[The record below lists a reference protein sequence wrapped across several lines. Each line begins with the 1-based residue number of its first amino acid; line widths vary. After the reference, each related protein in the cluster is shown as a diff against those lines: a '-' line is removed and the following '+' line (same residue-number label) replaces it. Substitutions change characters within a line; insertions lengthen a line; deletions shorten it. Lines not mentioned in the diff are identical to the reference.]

1 MRVGVCRLK
10 LFITCSL
17 CWVNMRAENDLPD
30 VFHCGRQRCTSQ
42 CSFLPMSCLFLQSA
56 GEMLQNCA
64 QSNCR
69 IIPKKLRDMK
79 REEIC
84 RLLADKVNKLKNKE
98 NGLSELLPDVRLLYG
113 ETPFARTP
121 VMYEPGIIILFS
133 GHKIGY
139 INERVFR
146 YDANEYLLLTVP
158 LPFECETYA
167 TSEVPLA
174 GLRLN
179 VDILQLQEL
188 LMDIGEDE
196 HFQPSMAASGINS
209 ATLSEEILC
218 AAERLLDVMERP
230 LDARIL
236 GKQIIREILYYVLTG
251 PCGGALLAL
260 VSRQTH
266 FSLISRVLKRI
277 ENKYTENLSVEQLAA
292 EANMSVSAFHHN
304 FKSVTSTSPLQY
316 LKNYRLH
323 KARMMIIHD
332 GMKASAAAMRVGY
345 ESASQFSREF
355 KRYFGVTPGEDAAR
369 MRAMQG
375 N

>member
-1 MRVGVCRLK
+1 
-10 LFITCSL
+10 
-17 CWVNMRAENDLPD
+17 
-30 VFHCGRQRCTSQ
+30 
-42 CSFLPMSCLFLQSA
+42 
-56 GEMLQNCA
+56 
-64 QSNCR
+64 
-69 IIPKKLRDMK
+69 MK

-98 NGLSELLPDVRLLYG
+98 NSLSELLPDVRLLYG

-188 LMDIGEDE
+188 LMDIGEDQ

-236 GKQIIREILYYVLTG
+236 GKQIIREILYY
-251 PCGGALLAL
+251 
-260 VSRQTH
+260 
-266 FSLISRVLKRI
+266 VLKRI

-369 MRAMQG
+369 MRTMQG

>member
-1 MRVGVCRLK
+1 
-10 LFITCSL
+10 
-17 CWVNMRAENDLPD
+17 
-30 VFHCGRQRCTSQ
+30 
-42 CSFLPMSCLFLQSA
+42 
-56 GEMLQNCA
+56 
-64 QSNCR
+64 
-69 IIPKKLRDMK
+69 MK
-79 REEIC
+79 REETC
-84 RLLADKVNKLKNKE
+84 LLLTDKIKQLKNNEEK
-98 NGLSELLPDVRLLYG
+98 LTALLPDIRLLYG
-113 ETPFARTP
+113 TQPGTRTP
-121 VMYEPGIIILFS
+121 VMYQPGIVFLFS
-133 GHKIGY
+133 GHKIGH

-158 LPFECETYA
+158 LPFECETFA
-167 TSEVPLA
+167 TPEVPLA

-196 HFQPSMAASGINS
+196 LFQPSMAASGINS
-209 ATLSEEILC
+209 ATLSDDILC

-236 GKQIIREILYYVLTG
+236 GKQIIREMLYHVLMG
-251 PCGGALLAL
+251 PRGGALLAL

-277 ENKYTENLSVEQLAA
+277 ESQYTENLSVDQLAA

-316 LKNYRLH
+316 LKSYRLH
-323 KARMMIIHD
+323 KARMMMVHD
-332 GMKASAAAMRVGY
+332 GLKASTAAMKVGY

-355 KRYFGVTPGEDAAR
+355 KRYFGLTPGEDAAR
-369 MRAMQG
+369 IRGMQG
-375 N
+375 V

>member
-1 MRVGVCRLK
+1 M
-10 LFITCSL
+10 
-17 CWVNMRAENDLPD
+17 N
-30 VFHCGRQRCTSQ
+30 
-42 CSFLPMSCLFLQSA
+42 
-56 GEMLQNCA
+56 
-64 QSNCR
+64 
-69 IIPKKLRDMK
+69 

-84 RLLADKVNKLKNKE
+84 LLLTDKIKHLKD
-98 NGLSELLPDVRLLYG
+98 SEKNQGERLPDIRLLYG
-113 ETPFARTP
+113 TEPGPRTP
-121 VMYEPGIIILFS
+121 VMYDPGIIFLFS

-146 YDANEYLLLTVP
+146 YDAYEYLLLTVP

-167 TSEVPLA
+167 TPEVPLA
-174 GLRLN
+174 GIRIN
-179 VDILQLQEL
+179 VDMLQLQEL

-196 HFQPSMAASGINS
+196 RFQPSMAASGINS
-209 ATLSEEILC
+209 ATLSDEILC

-236 GKQIIREILYYVLTG
+236 GKQIIREILYHVLTG
-251 PCGGALLAL
+251 PRGGALLAL

-266 FSLISRVLKRI
+266 FSLISRVIKRI
-277 ENKYTENLSVEQLAA
+277 ENKYTESLNVEQLAA

-316 LKNYRLH
+316 LKTYRLH
-323 KARMMIIHD
+323 KARMMILHD

-369 MRAMQG
+369 IRTLQG
-375 N
+375 S

>member
-1 MRVGVCRLK
+1 MMKWC
-10 LFITCSL
+10 
-17 CWVNMRAENDLPD
+17 
-30 VFHCGRQRCTSQ
+30 
-42 CSFLPMSCLFLQSA
+42 PM
-56 GEMLQNCA
+56 N
-64 QSNCR
+64 
-69 IIPKKLRDMK
+69 RD
-79 REEIC
+79 EIC
-84 RLLADKVNKLKNKE
+84 LLLTDKIKQLKNNE
-98 NGLSELLPDVRLLYG
+98 NRLNELLPDVRLLHG
-113 ETPFARTP
+113 TEPAARTP
-121 VMYEPGIIILFS
+121 VMYQPGIIFLFS

-167 TSEVPLA
+167 TPEVPLA
-174 GLRLN
+174 GIYLN

-196 HFQPSMAASGINS
+196 LFQPAMAASGINS
-209 ATLSEEILC
+209 ATLSDEILC

-236 GKQIIREILYYVLTG
+236 GKQIIREILYHVLLG
-251 PCGGALLAL
+251 PGGGALLAL

-277 ENKYTENLSVEQLAA
+277 ESQYTENLSVDQLAS

-304 FKSVTSTSPLQY
+304 FKAVTSTSPLQY
-316 LKNYRLH
+316 LKSYRLH
-323 KARMMIIHD
+323 KARMMMIHD

-355 KRYFGVTPGEDAAR
+355 KRFFGVTPGEDAAR
-369 MRAMQG
+369 IRMMQG
-375 N
+375 S